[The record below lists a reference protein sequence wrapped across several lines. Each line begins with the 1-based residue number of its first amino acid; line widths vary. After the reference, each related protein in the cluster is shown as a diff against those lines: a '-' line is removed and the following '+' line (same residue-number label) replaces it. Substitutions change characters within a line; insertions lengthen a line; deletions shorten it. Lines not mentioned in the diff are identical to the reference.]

1 MIRAILSA
9 VISFLVPGFGHLFVN
24 FQFLRGFTVIV
35 LFIMFYMVGF
45 VILMVSYTLGL
56 VFNILVPLAHI
67 YVAYVSYTDARKKF
81 KSNKTYE

>member
-1 MIRAILSA
+1 
-9 VISFLVPGFGHLFVN
+9 
-24 FQFLRGFTVIV
+24 
-35 LFIMFYMVGF
+35 MFYMVGF